1 MIQPNQLDGYNHW
14 NEMENFG
21 ISPRTLMIYNI
32 DDELVTDI
40 FNVRD
45 KKTSFQARTNKHF
58 TFSF

>member
-1 MIQPNQLDGYNHW
+1 
-14 NEMENFG
+14 MENFG
-21 ISPRTLMIYNI
+21 ISPRTFMIYNI